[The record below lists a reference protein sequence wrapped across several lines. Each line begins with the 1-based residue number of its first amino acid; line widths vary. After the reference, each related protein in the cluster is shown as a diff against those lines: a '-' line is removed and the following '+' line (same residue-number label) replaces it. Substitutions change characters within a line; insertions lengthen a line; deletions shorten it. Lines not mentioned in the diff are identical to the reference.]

1 MFGNFVVKMFWN
13 ENLNIFKRNAVIKV
27 WLEDYNP

>member
-1 MFGNFVVKMFWN
+1 MAVFMFGNFVVKMFWN

-27 WLEDYNP
+27 